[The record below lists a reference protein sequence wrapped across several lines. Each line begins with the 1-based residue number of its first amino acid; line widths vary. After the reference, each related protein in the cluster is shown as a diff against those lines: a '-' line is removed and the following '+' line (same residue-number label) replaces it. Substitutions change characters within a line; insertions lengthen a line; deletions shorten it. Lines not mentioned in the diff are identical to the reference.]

1 MKKLSSS
8 GQSIVEYVVIFAIVA
23 VLSVLVLLPRVQGM
37 FSGYISTA
45 TGAMR

>member
-1 MKKLSSS
+1 MKKLSIS

-23 VLSVLVLLPRVQGM
+23 VLSVLVLFPRVQGM
-37 FSGYISTA
+37 FSGYIDTA